1 MAGFA
6 KQSDR
11 EAAQGWGWSSETTV
25 DQTLIRGL
33 GTGLPCLRLG
43 AVLGLEG
50 GRRAHRLGHITSD
63 GSSPPWPHPQHCAAG
78 WVETGYDGATSRPMA
93 HKKAAISRAI
103 AATTTGG
110 FLPAAL
116 RRR

>member
-1 MAGFA
+1 MPPSLSCSLSSRGREEIGCLAGFA

-50 GRRAHRLGHITSD
+50 GPRAHRLGT
-63 GSSPPWPHPQHCAAG
+63 
-78 WVETGYDGATSRPMA
+78 
-93 HKKAAISRAI
+93 
-103 AATTTGG
+103 
-110 FLPAAL
+110 
-116 RRR
+116 